1 MIKESPAI
9 EILRK
14 ALSFSEADQTE
25 MVLIAEERNLTRFAE
40 SVIHQNMA
48 RVDHTLMCRAVS
60 GNSAGVSVTNDLSE
74 NTTRRLIDDARK
86 VTEQMPPDPDF
97 PGLVKSPPA
106 RRYPGYVKKTAE
118 SSARDRAKV
127 VEKLVRIARREMLD
141 CSGAL
146 DIRTTVTAVCNS
158 LGTVQYFDE
167 TTAQLTLTVS
177 DKDGCSG
184 WSQGFSRDIEQI
196 EVEDIART
204 AVRKV
209 MSSKTPETLPAG
221 QYTVILEEAAIA
233 SLLLFLAFLGFGGK
247 TLVQG
252 RSFMSRKIGET
263 ITGENITIVEDP
275 FNPAI
280 RHIPFDY
287 EGVPKRKVILIEN
300 GIARGGVYNRY
311 YAKKAGVES
320 TGHAL
325 PPNNPYGPYPKAMA
339 ISPGEATMEEIIAST
354 ERGILITHFW
364 YMNFL
369 NPMKTM
375 VTASTRDGTLLIEDG
390 KIKAPLEDMRIA
402 QSILEAFAN
411 CEMMTRERKL
421 CPQYGA
427 MMYIPAMKIKD
438 FNFSEVES

>member
-1 MIKESPAI
+1 MIKEPRAI
-9 EILRK
+9 EILRR

-40 SVIHQNMA
+40 SIIHQNMA

-74 NTTRRLIDDARK
+74 EATKRLVEDARK
-86 VTEQMPPDPDF
+86 VAEQMPEDPDS
-97 PGLVKSPPA
+97 PGLAKSPRA

-127 VEKLVRIARREMLD
+127 VEKLVRIAGKERLD
-141 CSGAL
+141 CSGAF
-146 DIRTTVTAVCNS
+146 DIKTTVTAICNS
-158 LGTVQYFDE
+158 LGTEQYFDE
-167 TTAQLTLTVS
+167 TTAHLTLTVS
-177 DKDGCSG
+177 DKDGRSG

-196 EVEDIART
+196 EIEDIAGT

-209 MSSKTPETLPAG
+209 MRSKTPATLPAG
-221 QYTVILEEAAIA
+221 QYTVILEEAAVA

-263 ITGENITIVEDP
+263 ITGENITIIEDP

-287 EGVPKRKVILIEN
+287 EGVPKRRVILIEN
-300 GIARGGVYNRY
+300 GTARGGVYNRY

-325 PPNNPYGPYPKAMA
+325 PPNNPYGPYPKAMVM
-339 ISPGEATMEEIIAST
+339 SPGEATMEEMIAST

-369 NPMKTM
+369 NPMRTM
-375 VTASTRDGTLLIEDG
+375 VTASTRDGTLLIENG
-390 KIKAPLEDMRIA
+390 EIKAPLKDMRIA

-411 CEMMTRERKL
+411 CEMMTTERRL
-421 CPQYGA
+421 CPQFGA
-427 MMYIPAMKIKD
+427 WMYVPAMKIKNFD
-438 FNFSEVES
+438 FSEV